1 MKIVIITP
9 PHAKTCMNFF
19 LLWNMKG
26 DSLKNVGN
34 QTGLVINVGNQDI
47 LIKNVGNHMVLVKN
61 VGN

>member
-9 PHAKTCMNFF
+9 PHAKTCTTFF

-47 LIKNVGNHMVLVKN
+47 LIQNVGNQMV
-61 VGN
+61 